1 MTMAAGVSRVRLT
14 VADARSLSE
23 AVLAANGYDP
33 AEAAAIA
40 DHVVDAALC
49 GYEYSG
55 LPKILNVLEKAKATR
70 PRQPIAAIHET
81 PVSTLLDGGNNT
93 GMLALRRATDV
104 AIEKAQAL
112 GIAVVGMT
120 NTWTSGRGAYYVERI
135 ARAGFIGLHTVSS
148 ARHVAPFGGAQKML
162 GTNPVSFGFPTGAD
176 PLVIDFGTAA
186 FMSSELS
193 LFERLNRPLPD
204 GVAIDPQGHPTTD
217 PHAARAGALLPYG
230 GHKGYALALAVQALG
245 VFAGSGFTPDKDY
258 GYFFLAMRPDLLI
271 PNPTFETHLR
281 EEVDRIR
288 ATPALDSA
296 HPVRIPSER
305 AGQLRARHLLEGVV
319 IDRLVFD
326 ALTRLAPAC
335 QVAATPEVSTSPS
348 ESLSESLPT

>member
-1 MTMAAGVSRVRLT
+1 MTMAAVGSRVRLT
-14 VADARSLSE
+14 VADARALSE

-33 AEAAAIA
+33 AEAVAIA

-70 PRQPIAAIHET
+70 PRQPIVPIHET

-193 LFERLNRPLPD
+193 LFERLNRPLPE

-245 VFAGSGFTPDKDY
+245 VFAGSGFTADKDY

-271 PNPTFETHLR
+271 PNHTFESHLR

-288 ATPALDSA
+288 ATPPLDDTT
-296 HPVRIPSER
+296 PVRIPSER
-305 AGQLRARHLLEGVV
+305 AAQQRVRHMREGLV

-326 ALTRLAPAC
+326 ALAQLAPLC
-335 QVAATPEVSTSPS
+335 QVTCTPEVPTSPS
-348 ESLSESLPT
+348 PSLPESLHV